1 MKAENCPFALNL
13 STWVLLA
20 TNTLPES
27 NLLVHVTAFTILESL
42 DHVLEIEFE
51 LMSNRARELSKTIK
65 RLLASNLHKQRMLGM
80 VAFLWV
86 QVFTV
91 ILGLAIWINPFVLQI
106 NIITINNNI
115 KWTIQTWKRKVD
127 SRIDYSHST
136 RLSAET
142 IRSHLVNRTNT

>member
-27 NLLVHVTAFTILESL
+27 NLLVHVTAFIILESL